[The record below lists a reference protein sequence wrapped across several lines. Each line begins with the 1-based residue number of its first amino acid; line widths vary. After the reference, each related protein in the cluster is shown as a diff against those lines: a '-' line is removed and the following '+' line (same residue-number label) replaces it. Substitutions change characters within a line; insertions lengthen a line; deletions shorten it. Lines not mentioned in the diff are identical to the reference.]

1 MSAEDWEATTIIYG
15 LDDDDDDDTTTTTTT
30 TANSNKITTILD
42 NSQGLLRGSIEIECS
57 LHTICFCRQIRPFD
71 PQKPR
76 YRFWV
81 LQPPQWQPKQE
92 TKTKGKERLAI
103 TTAARAE
110 ETGQQEECM
119 SLRFRLIFWCQ
130 PSNIGDTDN
139 EKDEDELSLYDR
151 VEIKL
156 LSPYPHS
163 FPQELKFKWLEWLT
177 QQANVMLQEEQIS
190 YSVCNFVQHKALDFF
205 PRLWETNNHYNNTS
219 HILEALQDCDLIEFQ
234 DEGPAFYDVPTLA
247 TYSTVKRLLPLQRQY
262 PNGAK
267 ELQHDTSKLSR
278 KEQTL
283 LVPLIVHW
291 KQWLPIECPICFD
304 TVPSWEAV
312 IVSCDHGFCK
322 SCLTTYLRIKAD
334 EIHSEN
340 AKNPFV
346 CPLNTCRQGMKIKK
360 CVQQFLTE
368 DLMDKVKAWYKDIQN
383 PPSYMLDRCLK
394 RDCHNTVLRKE
405 AVDSYIMS
413 CETCQGRWCELC
425 LQRAP
430 KAKQQQSLKRS
441 LQGTKPRQRQ
451 EQLLEDDHFATPG
464 LCKAEECVAFCERY
478 LAAGAAAKQ
487 KCETK
492 WPWIKHYAK
501 SRIHDESI
509 HDWVRSNAQT
519 CPGCKSGIERLEG
532 CFHMSCQCGTHF
544 CYECGEEIF
553 YPFYGTHHCW
563 EREQRLQETYQAY
576 EQFYQQQAGQGGG
589 GGGDHVFEEPEDG
602 GLYLG
607 RW

>member
-1 MSAEDWEATTIIYG
+1 MSVSAAEDWEATTIIYG
-15 LDDDDDDDTTTTTTT
+15 LDDDDTTT
-30 TANSNKITTILD
+30 NPSKITTTLD
-42 NSQGLLRGSIEIECS
+42 SGGGLLLRGSIDLDCS
-57 LHTICFCRQIRPFD
+57 LHKICFCRRIRPFD

-81 LQPPQWQPKQE
+81 LQPLQWQPQQE
-92 TKTKGKERLAI
+92 TKKSRQAS
-103 TTAARAE
+103 AARKE
-110 ETGQQEECM
+110 DDEEECI
-119 SLRFRLIFWCQ
+119 SLQFRLIFWCS
-130 PSNIGDTDN
+130 PPNIADDN
-139 EKDEDELSLYDR
+139 TEDEMHLYDR
-151 VEIKL
+151 VQVKL

-177 QQANVMLQEEQIS
+177 KQANDMLKDEQIS
-190 YSVCNFVQHKALDFF
+190 YSVCNFVQHKALEFF
-205 PRLWETNNHYNNTS
+205 PRLWETSNHNNNNS
-219 HILEALQDCDLIEFQ
+219 NIIEALQDCDLIEFQ

-247 TYSTVKRLLPLQRQY
+247 TFSTVKRLLPLQRQY

-283 LVPLIVHW
+283 IVPLIVNW
-291 KQWLPIECPICFD
+291 KQWMPIECPICFD

-346 CPLNTCRQGMKIKK
+346 CPLNQCRQGMKIKK

-383 PPSYMLDRCLK
+383 PPSYVLDQCLK
-394 RDCHNTVLRKE
+394 KECSNTVLRKE

-413 CETCQGRWCELC
+413 CEKCQGRWCELC

-430 KAKQQQSLKRS
+430 KSKQHHPLKRATNGS
-441 LQGTKPRQRQ
+441 KQPPRQRQ

-478 LAAGAAAKQ
+478 LSAGDAAKQ

-519 CPGCKSGIERLEG
+519 CPGCKAGIERLEG

-576 EQFYQQQAGQGGG
+576 EQFYQQQGGHRGG